1 MILCISLW
9 STSWPRLKRRSS
21 GFLGIPF
28 SGAGTVAFRTGMG
41 LLPWKFLVKPWLGV
55 ILPSAYLPVRGS
67 GVVWTGL
74 NSEPELRPLAVLLM
88 VLVVIMLLE
97 LNSWCDG
104 SGVRRCEE
112 GAGL

>member
-1 MILCISLW
+1 
-9 STSWPRLKRRSS
+9 
-21 GFLGIPF
+21 
-28 SGAGTVAFRTGMG
+28 MG

-67 GVVWTGL
+67 GVVWTGR

>member
-1 MILCISLW
+1 M
-9 STSWPRLKRRSS
+9 
-21 GFLGIPF
+21 GIPF

-41 LLPWKFLVKPWLGV
+41 LVPWKFLVKPWLGV

-74 NSEPELRPLAVLLM
+74 NSEPELRPLAELLM
-88 VLVVIMLLE
+88 VLVVIWWLLE

-104 SGVRRCEE
+104 SGVLRWCDR
-112 GAGL
+112 AGL